1 MRVLVYFNQI
11 YRHLISIILLLVYS
25 NDVFLHST
33 SEEYFVRCYHI
44 LHQRMIHLSCVVLS
58 FWGSEFFEFEDLSSS
73 GSAAFLLFCLRLD
86 VDFTKT
92 LSKPPIS
99 LLLHPKKSNPYTEPN
114 VKTYDI
120 LTKANKVRAII
131 VDIVAFLES
140 IFLILENWIYT
151 C

>member
-1 MRVLVYFNQI
+1 MMCSFTVPVRSDFAP
-11 YRHLISIILLLVYS
+11 LLPHFAPEDDLLELCGS
-25 NDVFLHST
+25 EFL
-33 SEEYFVRCYHI
+33 
-44 LHQRMIHLSCVVLS
+44 
-58 FWGSEFFEFEDLSSS
+58 GSEFFEFEDLSSS
-73 GSAAFLLFCLRLD
+73 GYAAFLLFCLRLD

-99 LLLHPKKSNPYTEPN
+99 LLLHPKKSNAYTEPN

-140 IFLILENWIYT
+140 IFLILEKWIYT